1 MGVAGLGSVS
11 RPNDVHVGQDR
22 QPNQMLDAQPQR
34 VAPAL
39 ARWLSERHPD
49 AREVQVSGLATPQG
63 AGMSNV
69 TVLFDWRWRDA
80 VGEPHGMPC
89 VARLAPVGGGK
100 TLFARYDIAEQYRLL
115 DALHGR
121 LAVPAVLGLET
132 DPTVLGAPF
141 YLMHRLSGRV
151 PPDMPPLHMDGWVR
165 DEATP
170 AERERLWW
178 LGIEATRSVHRL
190 DGIEASLGFL
200 SPPAGRGAL
209 DARLDTL
216 ERYLRWAPEGWPHPD
231 YERALQWL
239 RDHRPA
245 DGRVGL
251 CWGDA
256 RLANVLYAEDLQ
268 SVAAIL
274 DWEMACLGDPA
285 QDLAWWLFVD
295 AALSSGLGAT
305 RLDGFPSVADTLS
318 EWRAQDAADGV
329 DPLDDA
335 SFHYYWVAAAFYFGL
350 IITRSMI
357 CRGSAD
363 PVADNFVTPLL
374 RSALAE

>member
-1 MGVAGLGSVS
+1 MEST
-11 RPNDVHVGQDR
+11 R
-22 QPNQMLDAQPQR
+22 
-34 VAPAL
+34 
-39 ARWLSERHPD
+39 RW
-49 AREVQVSGLATPQG
+49 V
-63 AGMSNV
+63 
-69 TVLFDWRWRDA
+69 FWR
-80 VGEPHGMPC
+80 
-89 VARLAPVGGGK
+89 
-100 TLFARYDIAEQYRLL
+100 
-115 DALHGR
+115 
-121 LAVPAVLGLET
+121 
-132 DPTVLGAPF
+132 
-141 YLMHRLSGRV
+141 
-151 PPDMPPLHMDGWVR
+151 
-165 DEATP
+165 
-170 AERERLWW
+170 
-178 LGIEATRSVHRL
+178 HRL
-190 DGIEASLGFL
+190 DAVPWTRVWTRWNAICVGRRR
-200 SPPAGRGAL
+200 AGRIRTTSVPCSG
-209 DARLDTL
+209 
-216 ERYLRWAPEGWPHPD
+216 
-231 YERALQWL
+231 L

-295 AALSSGLGAT
+295 EALSSGLGAA

-318 EWRAQDAADGV
+318 EWRAQDVADGV
-329 DPLDDA
+329 EPLDDA